1 MSNNF
6 IGRALCWKATRITAP
21 ESGTPMS
28 ILPLHLASASPRRRE
43 ILTSLGLQ
51 FTYAG
56 EDLDEQAQPGE
67 TAAELVVRLASD
79 KAMAALRS
87 RPESLVL
94 GADTVVVLGGEV
106 FGKPADQDE
115 AVAMLAALS
124 GRAHEVMTGVVLL
137 SREHRL
143 SALSCSQVR
152 FRDISQAEAEAYWR
166 TGEPQDKAGGYA
178 VQGLAA
184 VFIAE
189 LRGSYSGVM
198 GLPVF
203 ETAAMLRS
211 AGMEV
216 LNQ

>member
-1 MSNNF
+1 M
-6 IGRALCWKATRITAP
+6 TT
-21 ESGTPMS
+21 
-28 ILPLHLASASPRRRE
+28 LPLHLASASPRRRE

-51 FTYAG
+51 FTFAG
-56 EDLDEQAQPGE
+56 EDLDEQERSGE
-67 TAAELVVRLASD
+67 TPEELVVRLASD
-79 KAMAALRS
+79 KASAALRS
-87 RPESLVL
+87 RPRSAVL
-94 GADTVVVLGGEV
+94 GADTVVVLDGKV
-106 FGKPADQDE
+106 FGKPGDKEE
-115 AVAMLAALS
+115 ATAMLTALS
-124 GRAHEVMTGVVLL
+124 GRTHEVMTGVALL
-137 SREHRL
+137 SGTHRQT
-143 SALSCSQVR
+143 ALSRSQVR
-152 FRDISQAEAEAYWR
+152 FRDISLAEAEAYWR
-166 TGEPQDKAGGYA
+166 TGEPRDKAGGYA